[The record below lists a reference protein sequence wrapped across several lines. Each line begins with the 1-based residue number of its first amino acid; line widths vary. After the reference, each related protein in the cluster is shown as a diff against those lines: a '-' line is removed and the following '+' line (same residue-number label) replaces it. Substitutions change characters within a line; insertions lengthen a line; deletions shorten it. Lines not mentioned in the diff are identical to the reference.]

1 MDRQDR
7 YKDNVQRYDISWNDF
22 QNIREFVQEYFG
34 AEYIS
39 NYFPEPYG
47 ISFKGK
53 QLIPQDVSIFCK
65 ATEIDAIFESDE
77 SIKKYIAPID
87 TKVFN
92 IAGWVLCFVNH
103 IYIRKHLILNREV
116 ILNDNSEDEDFVGE
130 FEVDYGYHYKCKLRK
145 ELLELYIFCEEME
158 YTSMTKNDLK
168 LSINKGE
175 PNHATLELEN
185 YDNYI
190 VRSALKNY
198 CISHLPDIHSV
209 DEARAELAELKRAGR
224 KLTNPDSYW
233 VIYGVYKMFK
243 DMTNDSKITSAA
255 LVRIIGQYLYCIG
268 LEDEKV
274 ALDEQ
279 NIAARIRYVL
289 EHPELAVFR
298 PFYKTG
304 GMELLTE
311 GSEFK
316 DLF

>member
-1 MDRQDR
+1 MKQQDK
-7 YKDNVQRYDISWNDF
+7 YENVKHYTISWNEF

-34 AEYIS
+34 AEHIS

-47 ISFKGK
+47 ISYKGK

-65 ATEIDAIFESDE
+65 ATEINAIFENDE

-103 IYIRKHLILNREV
+103 IYIRKQLILNRKA
-116 ILNDNSEDEDFVGE
+116 IASNDSEDEDCVVE
-130 FEVDYGYHYKCKLRK
+130 IDYGRHYKSKLRK
-145 ELLELYIFCEEME
+145 ELLELYIWCENTE
-158 YTSMTKNDLK
+158 YVPMTKNKLK
-168 LSINKGE
+168 LSINRGE

-224 KLTNPDSYW
+224 KLANPDSYW
-233 VIYGVYKMFK
+233 VIYGVYNMFK
-243 DMTNDSKITSAA
+243 DMTNDTKTTSAA
-255 LVRIIGQYLYCIG
+255 LVRIIGQYLHCVG
-268 LEDEKV
+268 LEDETV

-279 NIAARIRYVL
+279 NIAARIGYVL

-298 PFYKTG
+298 PFYKKG

-311 GSEFK
+311 GNEFK

>member
-7 YKDNVQRYDISWNDF
+7 YKDNVQRYDISWNEF
-22 QNIREFVQEYFG
+22 QNIREFVHEYFG
-34 AEYIS
+34 AEAIL
-39 NYFPEPYG
+39 NYFPELYG
-47 ISFKGK
+47 ISHKGK
-53 QLIPQDVSIFCK
+53 QLIPQNVSIFCK

-87 TKVFN
+87 TEIFN

-103 IYIRKHLILNREV
+103 IYIRKELILNRKAV
-116 ILNDNSEDEDFVGE
+116 VSDINEDEDYAVE
-130 FEVDYGYHYKCKLRK
+130 INYGLHYKNKLRK

-158 YTSMTKNDLK
+158 YTPMTKNNIK

-175 PNHATLELEN
+175 PNHTTLELDN

-190 VRSALKNY
+190 VRSAWKNY
-198 CISHLPDIHSV
+198 CISHLPEIHSV

-224 KLTNPDSYW
+224 KLANPDSYW
-233 VIYGVYKMFK
+233 VIYGVYNMFK
-243 DMTNDSKITSAA
+243 DMTNDPKATSAA

-268 LEDEKV
+268 LEDEMV

-304 GMELLTE
+304 GMKLLTE